1 MTRPLRSLVSEAI
14 QQRVRQLTELQ
25 AATSQEAEL
34 VHEIRVAA
42 KQFRALLHFL
52 RTTPAVKFCDAQDRA
67 LASAA
72 RSLAAN
78 RDLVVIRET
87 LERVAHK
94 CDWFSGRDSLHRLLL
109 HLRAQRTDR
118 GLPGAPLRQALASL
132 TRSATALRGRL
143 QRGPSD
149 AFLLELFRKEYR
161 RARRL
166 TAKCR
171 RKPGK
176 ESWHRWRKQVKALHY
191 QAASLAPVRPG
202 RLGRLAKRCWRL
214 QALLGRHHDLH
225 MTRERLSRM
234 RIDPIN
240 EPCRTRSL
248 HALDREI
255 ARREKKI
262 LRVTESFLSLSS
274 KDFAARLRQP
284 RED

>member
-1 MTRPLRSLVSEAI
+1 MTRPLRSLVSDAI
-14 QQRVRQLTELQ
+14 QQRVRQLAKLHNSLCE
-25 AATSQEAEL
+25 EAEL

-42 KQFRALLHFL
+42 KQFRALLRFQP
-52 RTTPAVKFCDAQDRA
+52 TTGATKFCDAQDRA
-67 LASAA
+67 LANAA

-87 LERVAHK
+87 LERVARK

-109 HLRAQRTDR
+109 HLREQRTDR
-118 GLPGAPLRQALASL
+118 SLQGAPLRDALASL
-132 TRSATALRGRL
+132 TRSAVALRGRL

-149 AFLLELFRKEYR
+149 AVLLELFRKEYR

-191 QAASLAPVRPG
+191 QAACLEPVRPG
-202 RLGRLAKRCWRL
+202 RLSRLAKQCWRL
-214 QALLGRHHDLH
+214 QAMLGRHHDLH
-225 MTRERLSRM
+225 ITRERLNRL

-262 LRVTESFLSLSS
+262 LRVTNSFLSKSA
-274 KDFAARLRQP
+274 KDFAAKLNQSSER
-284 RED
+284 

>member
-1 MTRPLRSLVSEAI
+1 MTRPLRSLVSDAI
-14 QQRVRQLTELQ
+14 QQRVCQLAKLQ
-25 AATSQEAEL
+25 TTASREAEL

-42 KQFRALLHFL
+42 KQFRALLQFL
-52 RTTPAVKFCDAQDRA
+52 RPTAAAAFCDAQDRA
-67 LASAA
+67 LGSAA

-87 LERVAHK
+87 LERVAHQ

-109 HLRAQRTDR
+109 HLRAQRTDHGR
-118 GLPGAPLRQALASL
+118 QGAPLRQALASL
-132 TRSATALRGRL
+132 TRSAAALRARL

-149 AFLLELFRKEYR
+149 AVLLESFRKEYR

-191 QAASLAPVRPG
+191 QAASLEPMRPR
-202 RLGRLAKRCWRL
+202 RLGRLAQRCWRL
-214 QALLGRHHDLH
+214 QVMLGRHHDLH
-225 MTRERLSRM
+225 ITRERLRRL

-262 LRVTESFLSLSS
+262 LRVTESFPGKSS
-274 KDFAARLRQP
+274 KDFAAGLKQP
-284 RED
+284 RND

>member
-25 AATSQEAEL
+25 ATGSQEAEL

-42 KQFRALLHFL
+42 KQFRALLQLL
-52 RTTPAVKFCDAQDRA
+52 RAAPTAKFCEAQDRA
-67 LASAA
+67 LADAA

-87 LERVAHK
+87 LERVAQT
-94 CDWFSGRDSLHRLLL
+94 CEWFSGRDSLHRLLL
-109 HLRAQRTDR
+109 HLREQRIDR
-118 GLPGAPLRQALASL
+118 GLQGTTLRQALVSL
-132 TRSATALRGRL
+132 TQSATALRGRL

-149 AFLLELFRKEYR
+149 AVLLESFRKEYR

-202 RLGRLAKRCWRL
+202 RLGRLAKGCWRL
-214 QALLGRHHDLH
+214 QAMLGRHHDLH
-225 MTRERLSRM
+225 MTRERLSRL
-234 RIDPIN
+234 RIDPVN

-262 LRVTESFLSLSS
+262 LRVTERFLGRSS
-274 KDFAARLRQP
+274 KEFAARLKQP